1 MKFAITPCPNDTFS
15 YEALISKKIKSGFE
29 FEFADI
35 EELNI
40 AAENGKYPL
49 TKMSF
54 PAYIKNSDKYELLDA
69 GAALGM
75 GTGPILVVKKG
86 GKFDPSKPVLVP
98 GLTRRR
104 RHCLNFTRAGILR

>member
-54 PAYIKNSDKYELLDA
+54 PAYIKTPINTSCSTPA
-69 GAALGM
+69 PPSAW
-75 GTGPILVVKKG
+75 GPARY
-86 GKFDPSKPVLVP
+86 SS
-98 GLTRRR
+98 
-104 RHCLNFTRAGILR
+104 

>member
-54 PAYIKNSDKYELLDA
+54 PA
-69 GAALGM
+69 
-75 GTGPILVVKKG
+75 
-86 GKFDPSKPVLVP
+86 
-98 GLTRRR
+98 
-104 RHCLNFTRAGILR
+104 